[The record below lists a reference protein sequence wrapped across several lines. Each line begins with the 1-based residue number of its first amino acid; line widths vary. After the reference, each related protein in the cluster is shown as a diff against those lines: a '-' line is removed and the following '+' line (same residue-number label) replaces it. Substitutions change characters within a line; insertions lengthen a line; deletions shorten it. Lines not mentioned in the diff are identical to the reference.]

1 MNDQVTLSVS
11 DMAVKV
17 YQFLWE
23 ARTDLL
29 RIAAVP
35 VLLLSI
41 LVVVMRTV
49 LADQPAPSDQQLR
62 IGLPH
67 IILWFASIVFY
78 VMFAV
83 ACHRRCLKS
92 DEASTI
98 WTAIRWDRRKSRYL
112 LRWMLAGVFAAI
124 SAAPVLILILIIAPT
139 AAGFSSLAGG
149 GGGASGGIVVFGVI
163 GMAIIISLVNGR
175 LALWLPP
182 AAIDE
187 ELNLAAAWILGAGNT
202 WRLFGIFLLSMAPGM
217 LVLTLVN
224 SAMDFL
230 GKTFGLTDSLSYLFI
245 LALTTNAAH
254 YVVVAA
260 TVIALSLCYQELRRP
275 VGPGMPFHM
284 N

>member
-1 MNDQVTLSVS
+1 MNGQVTLSVS
-11 DMAVKV
+11 DTAMKV
-17 YQFLWE
+17 YLFLWE
-23 ARTDLL
+23 TRTDLL

-41 LVVVMRTV
+41 LVVVMRTL
-49 LADQPAPSDQQLR
+49 LADQPAPAEQQIR

-67 IILWFASIVFY
+67 IVLWFASIVFY

-112 LRWMLAGVFAAI
+112 LRWLLAGIVAAI

-139 AAGFSSLAGG
+139 AAGFSSLGGG
-149 GGGASGGIVVFGVI
+149 GGGASGGIVLL
-163 GMAIIISLVNGR
+163 GMLGMLIIISLVNGR
-175 LALWLPP
+175 LALWLPA

-187 ELNLAAAWILGAGNT
+187 ELNLAAAWILGTGNT
-202 WRLFGIFLLSMAPGM
+202 WRLFGVFLFSMAPGM
-217 LVLTLVN
+217 LVLTLVS
-224 SAMDFL
+224 SAMEFL
-230 GKTFGLTDSLSYLFI
+230 GRTFGLTDSLSYLFI
-245 LALTTNAAH
+245 LTLMTNAAH
-254 YVVVAA
+254 YIVIAA
-260 TVIALSLCYQELRRP
+260 TVIALSLCYQALRRP
-275 VGPGMPFHM
+275 ADPGMPFHM